1 MNASVPA
8 PSRARFYLALGTV
21 TAATLML
28 QIIETRI
35 ISVTSWYHLAFF
47 IISIAMF
54 GLTAGAVYVY
64 LRRERYTAENLNFHL
79 TGATLACALS
89 TIVALFA
96 QLTLVSGLPASFMSF
111 IAWAEFAVM
120 LSLPFFFSGIVVSL
134 ALTRSPFPIAQ
145 VYGADLIGAAI
156 GCLAIL
162 FILNLVSSPA
172 AIIFVAA
179 LLGGAALLFAAPGDT
194 AQVGGVNGALYRRRG
209 LISAALLILAAGN
222 LMLPQGVRA
231 TFIKGVVEPAN
242 RFAYEKWNSFTRITV
257 DIADQ
262 TPPALWGPSPLTPDQ
277 KIDQRW
283 MTIDGAAGTAMY
295 RFSGDFKE
303 LDFLKYDVSTLA
315 YNLPGLKKSAVIG
328 VGGGRDVASAKFF
341 GIEDVTG
348 VEINP
353 ILVNLLTERF
363 KDFTA
368 LGVQKGV
375 HFEVDEARS
384 WFARTEQRF
393 DLIQM
398 SLIDTWAATGA
409 GAFTLSENGLYTVE
423 AWNIFLKRLTPNGF
437 YTVSRWHAAG
447 EVNETGRMISLAVAS
462 LQKLGAAEP
471 RNHIYLATA
480 GHVATLVLSR
490 GGFTPEQIAALDA
503 TVARLQ
509 FTTLL
514 APGKASASPVLD
526 AIVASKDAAAL
537 DKATDGYYLDLSPTT
552 DSRPFFFNQLRM
564 SHLFSGDIF
573 SKLDQDGVMA
583 GNLLATITLVML
595 VAISLLL
602 VVLTIVAPMAS
613 ALKSSGRRLAVAG
626 TLYFALIG
634 AGFMMAEIG
643 LMQRLSV
650 FLGHPVYALSVVLF
664 SLILSTGLGS
674 LVCERVP
681 LNTRGRLV
689 IWAVLTAGYLF
700 TLPLWM
706 PALLGELESS
716 SLLVRAS
723 FCVAVLAPAGLLMG
737 FGFPT
742 GMALA
747 SAIDA
752 RPTPWFWGING
763 AMGVLAASIAV
774 LTSIAFGIDVTLRA
788 GALCYLAL
796 PLAGGMLVRGR

>member
-1 MNASVPA
+1 MTDVIKA
-8 PSRARFYLALGTV
+8 PPRARFYAALGAV

-28 QIIETRI
+28 QIIETRV

-47 IISIAMF
+47 VISIAMF
-54 GLTAGAVYVY
+54 GLTAGAVFVY
-64 LRRERYTAENLNFHL
+64 LRRDSYTPANFSFHL
-79 TGATLACALS
+79 VCATLACALS
-89 TIVALFA
+89 TLVALFF
-96 QLTLVSGLPASFMSF
+96 QLTLVIGLPASFMSAV
-111 IAWAEFAVM
+111 AWAEFSVV

-134 ALTRSPFPIAQ
+134 ALTRSPYPIAQ

-172 AIIFVAA
+172 AIVIVAA
-179 LLGGAALLFAAPGDT
+179 MLGGAALLFAAPGD
-194 AQVGGVNGALYRRRG
+194 APNERGVNGLLYRRRAVIASC
-209 LISAALLILAAGN
+209 LALFAVGN
-222 LMLPQGVRA
+222 LVMTQGVRA

-262 TPPALWGPSPLTPDQ
+262 SVPALWGPSPLTPEG

-295 RFSGDFKE
+295 RFSGDMKE
-303 LDFLKYDVSTLA
+303 VGFLKYDVSTLA
-315 YNLPGLKKSAVIG
+315 YNLPGLKKTAVIG
-328 VGGGRDVASAKFF
+328 VGGGRDVLSAKLF
-341 GIEDVTG
+341 GVEDVTG

-368 LGVQKGV
+368 LGVQPGV

-384 WFARTEQRF
+384 WFARTTQKF

-423 AWNIFLKRLTPNGF
+423 AWNIFLNRLTPNGF

-462 LQKLGAAEP
+462 LQKLGVAEP

-480 GHVATLVLSR
+480 GRVATLVLSR
-490 GGFTPEQIAALDA
+490 GGFTPEQIGALDA
-503 TVARLQ
+503 TVARLK
-509 FTTLL
+509 FETLL

-526 AIVASKDAAAL
+526 AIVGAKDAAAL
-537 DKATDGYYLDLSPTT
+537 DKATDGFYLDLSPTT

-564 SHLFSGDIF
+564 SRFFSGDLF
-573 SKLDQDGVMA
+573 SRLDQDGVFA
-583 GNLLATITLVML
+583 GNLVATITLVML
-595 VAISLLL
+595 VMISLLL

-613 ALKSSGRRLAVAG
+613 ALKSSGRALAVAG

-674 LVCERVP
+674 LLCERLP

-689 IWAVLTAGYLF
+689 IWAVLTSAYLF
-700 TLPLWM
+700 TLPFWM
-706 PALLGELESS
+706 PALLGDLESAG
-716 SLLVRAS
+716 LFVRAS
-723 FCVAVLAPAGLLMG
+723 FCVGVLAPAGLLMG

-742 GMALA
+742 GMALV
-747 SAIDA
+747 SAIDT

-796 PLAGGMLVRGR
+796 PLAGGMLLRRG